1 MSSIRL
7 LQLSQIK
14 SPGFPSGSGFNISL
28 TDIKPCTRLFAA
40 FRTGRPHSP
49 KICAI
54 VLPVSF
60 CVDHISGG
68 AIVYSMRS
76 RAGVSE
82 IAALAAS
89 ETISLDSLYCLYT

>member
-1 MSSIRL
+1 M
-7 LQLSQIK
+7 QLSQII
-14 SPGFPSGSGFNISL
+14 SPGFPSDSGFSISL
-28 TDIKPCTRLFAA
+28 TDMKPCTRLLAA
-40 FRTGRPHSP
+40 FKTGSPHSL

-68 AIVYSMRS
+68 AMVYSMRS

-89 ETISLDSLYCLYT
+89 ETMSLDSLYCLYT